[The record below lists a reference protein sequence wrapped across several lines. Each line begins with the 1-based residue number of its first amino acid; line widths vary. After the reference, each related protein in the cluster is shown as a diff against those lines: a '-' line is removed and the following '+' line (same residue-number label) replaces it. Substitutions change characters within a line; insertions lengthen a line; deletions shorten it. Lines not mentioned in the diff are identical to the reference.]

1 MKNSEEE
8 IQKFLEDIT
17 VGTSNKKLMWTA
29 IQIKIIIA
37 LIQARI
43 KIKKFFT

>member
-8 IQKFLEDIT
+8 IQKFLEQIAD
-17 VGTSNKKLMWTA
+17 GKSNRELLWAA
-29 IQIKIIIA
+29 IQIKIIVT
-37 LIQARI
+37 LTRDRI

>member
-8 IQKFLEDIT
+8 IQKFLEAIT
-17 VGTSNKKLMWTA
+17 VRKKKKKLMWTA

-37 LIQARI
+37 LTQARI